1 MLRKATLQICDDLL
15 KSCPAPEG
23 AASGKMRGVLPFAE
37 QGFKPEE
44 YTEIVELPA
53 EEKV

>member
-1 MLRKATLQICDDLL
+1 MPRTA
-15 KSCPAPEG
+15 G
-23 AASGKMRGVLPFAE
+23 AASGKIRGVLLFAE